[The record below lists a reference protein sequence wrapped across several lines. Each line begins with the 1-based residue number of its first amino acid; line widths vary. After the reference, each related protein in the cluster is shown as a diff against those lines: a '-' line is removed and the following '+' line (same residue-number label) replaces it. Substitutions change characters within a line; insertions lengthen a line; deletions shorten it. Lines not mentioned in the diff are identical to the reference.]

1 MAFADMT
8 IGAFLEDLGSRLPA
22 PGGGAAGAVVGALGA
37 ACAQMVHNFTP
48 GPLEIA
54 EGTESA
60 LIRRCLTLA
69 DADAEA
75 FSRVAAAYA
84 LPKDSAETKARRRAA
99 IQEALRAAVAVPLD
113 LADTALQILRLT
125 APLARAGNRNV
136 LSDVIVSAQLAEA
149 ALSAAETNVRVN
161 LGLIRDEAFRAAAER
176 RLQATL
182 SSACGLRRE
191 TEELVAGRG

>member
-1 MAFADMT
+1 
-8 IGAFLEDLGSRLPA
+8 
-22 PGGGAAGAVVGALGA
+22 
-37 ACAQMVHNFTP
+37 
-48 GPLEIA
+48 
-54 EGTESA
+54 
-60 LIRRCLTLA
+60 
-69 DADAEA
+69 
-75 FSRVAAAYA
+75 
-84 LPKDSAETKARRRAA
+84 
-99 IQEALRAAVAVPLD
+99 
-113 LADTALQILRLT
+113 
-125 APLARAGNRNV
+125 LARAGNRNV